1 MTASRRD
8 EADKDDPQVGEFYI
22 EYRLIGAQQRAVA
35 IDPVT
40 GIEVSVFG
48 PAKVPRDDLGRL
60 AVRKLQR
67 RLAAEKK
74 PDPDPNGGRYA

>member
-8 EADKDDPQVGEFYI
+8 EPDRDAPRGGEFYI
-22 EYRLIGAQQRAVA
+22 EYRLIGAQQRADA

-40 GIEVSVFG
+40 GIEVTVFG
-48 PAKVPRDDLGRL
+48 PANVPRDDLGRL

-67 RLAAEKK
+67 RLAANKK
-74 PDPDPNGGRYA
+74 SGESPDGARYA